1 MKFIGRHRELKD
13 LESEYRNG
21 HSFVVVYGDVES
33 VNNSNSRIYQR

>member
-21 HSFVVVYGDVES
+21 HSFVVYGDVES
-33 VNNSNSRIYQR
+33 VKLL